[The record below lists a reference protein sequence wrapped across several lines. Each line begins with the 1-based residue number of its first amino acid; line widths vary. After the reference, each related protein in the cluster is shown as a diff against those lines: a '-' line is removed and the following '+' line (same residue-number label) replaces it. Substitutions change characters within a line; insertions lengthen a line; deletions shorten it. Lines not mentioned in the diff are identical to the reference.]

1 MFGDKN
7 MFILGVFILF
17 LYVVIFAMILQIS
30 MNKKKVEDIKKLKKV
45 NMRKEVY
52 SSKSDK

>member
-1 MFGDKN
+1 
-7 MFILGVFILF
+7 MFILGVFVLF